1 MSNLIVK
8 ISAVLLFAA
17 LRPSAA
23 SAAAGN
29 TSGSSALALAG
40 VVAPYS
46 TVLSTHEKKIVAALF
61 DGNPAMAITTK
72 KQLLVTADSVVC
84 RTSNVAITS
93 RSCELTFSN
102 GKRSLKGRAANE
114 IYATLA
120 AAGVEADGAA
130 GSNFRT
136 VTKLVCT
143 LDPAEIK
150 ENGGGGAECSFRTG
164 E

>member
-1 MSNLIVK
+1 M
-8 ISAVLLFAA
+8 AV
-17 LRPSAA
+17 
-23 SAAAGN
+23 
-29 TSGSSALALAG
+29 
-40 VVAPYS
+40 
-46 TVLSTHEKKIVAALF
+46 
-61 DGNPAMAITTK
+61 TTK
-72 KQLLVTADSVVC
+72 KQLLVTANSVVC

-130 GSNFRT
+130 GSNFRS
-136 VTKLVCT
+136 VTKLICT

-150 ENGGGGAECSFRTG
+150 ENAGGGAECSFRTG

>member
-1 MSNLIVK
+1 MK
-8 ISAVLLFAA
+8 TSAVVLLAA
-17 LRPSAA
+17 LGPSAA
-23 SAAAGN
+23 WAAAGS
-29 TSGSSALALAG
+29 TSGASALALAG
-40 VVAPYS
+40 VLAPYS
-46 TVLSTHEKKIVAALF
+46 TVLSKPEKKIVAELF
-61 DGNPAMAITTK
+61 DGNPAMAITYK

-84 RTSNVAITS
+84 RTSNVAITA

-114 IYATLA
+114 IFATLA
-120 AAGVEADGAA
+120 VAGVEAEGAA
-130 GSNFRT
+130 GSNYRS

-150 ENGGGGAECSFRTG
+150 ENTGGGADCSFRTG

>member
-1 MSNLIVK
+1 MTKLIVK
-8 ISAVLLFAA
+8 TSAILLLAILA
-17 LRPSAA
+17 PSAA

-29 TSGSSALALAG
+29 TSGASALALAG

-46 TVLSTHEKKIVAALF
+46 TVLSAPEKKTIEALF
-61 DGNPAMAITTK
+61 NGNPAMAITTK

-130 GSNFRT
+130 GSNFRS
-136 VTKLVCT
+136 VTKLICT

-150 ENGGGGAECSFRTG
+150 ENTGGGANCSFRVG